1 MKVLIAEDDMTS
13 RIILDSIL
21 KKWGFTPVLTCNG
34 KEAWDVMQSKDAPML
49 AILDWQ
55 MPEMNGIEV
64 CQKIRE
70 IDNSEPPYLILL
82 TSKDDKKDIVKGLEA
97 GANDFISKPYDN
109 KELQARINVG
119 QRMVKL
125 QSELGDAYRALKHEA
140 MHDHL
145 TGIFNRRAIMD
156 LLEKEIARAKRE
168 KTALCVGLCDL
179 DHFKKVNDTYGHQI
193 GDEVLIA
200 FTRFVTDK
208 LRSNDHVGRIGG
220 EEFLIVASGAK
231 DSQQDILFGRICEH
245 VRNSEIVTEKGN
257 ISITVSIGV
266 ALYKGVE
273 NLDNLVAAADTALYH
288 AKKTGRDR
296 FVRVDDIYKS

>member
-34 KEAWDVMQSKDAPML
+34 KEAWEVMQSKDAPRL
-49 AILDWQ
+49 AVLDWQ

-70 IDNSEPPYLILL
+70 IDTSEPPYLILL
-82 TSKDDKKDIVKGLEA
+82 TSKDEKKDIVKGLEA

-125 QSELGDAYRALKHEA
+125 QSELGEAYRALEHEA
-140 MHDHL
+140 MHDPL
-145 TGIFNRRAIMD
+145 TNIFNRRAIMD

-168 KTALCVGLCDL
+168 KTGLCVGVCDL
-179 DHFKKVNDTYGHQI
+179 DYFKKVNDTYGHKI
-193 GDEVLIA
+193 GDDVLIA

-208 LRSNDHVGRIGG
+208 LRINDHVGRIGG
-220 EEFLIVASGAK
+220 EEFLIVVSGSK
-231 DSQQDILFGRICEH
+231 DLQKDALFERICEY
-245 VRNSEIVTEKGN
+245 VRNSEISTEKGN
-257 ISITVSIGV
+257 VSITVSIGV
-266 ALYKGVE
+266 SQYTGVE
-273 NLDNLVAAADTALYH
+273 NSSILLATADTALYH
-288 AKKTGRDR
+288 AKKLGRDR
-296 FVRVDDIYKS
+296 VVCADDI

>member
-13 RIILDSIL
+13 RIILDSVL

-34 KEAWDVMQSKDAPML
+34 KEAWEVMQSKEAPRL
-49 AILDWQ
+49 AVLDWQ

-70 IDNSEPPYLILL
+70 IDTSDPPYLILL
-82 TSKDDKKDIVKGLEA
+82 TSKDEKKDIVKGLQA

-125 QSELGDAYRALKHEA
+125 QFELGNAYRALKHEA
-140 MHDHL
+140 MHDSL
-145 TGIFNRRAIMD
+145 TSIFNRRAIID

-168 KTALCVGLCDL
+168 KTGLCVGVCDL
-179 DHFKKVNDTYGHQI
+179 DYFKKVNDTYGHQI

-200 FTRFVTDK
+200 FTQFVSDK
-208 LRSNDHVGRIGG
+208 LRLNDHVGRIGG
-220 EEFLIVASGAK
+220 EEFLIVASGYK
-231 DSQQDILFGRICEH
+231 DLQKDALFERLCEY
-245 VRNSEIVTEKGN
+245 VRKSEITTEKGS

-266 ALYKGVE
+266 ARYKGVE
-273 NLDNLVAAADTALYH
+273 NVDGLVAAADTALYH

-296 FVRVDDIYKS
+296 VVCADDI

>member
-1 MKVLIAEDDMTS
+1 MNVLIAEDDMTS
-13 RIILDSIL
+13 RIILGSIL

-34 KEAWDVMQSKDAPML
+34 KEALDVMQSKDGPSL
-49 AILDWQ
+49 AVLDWQ

-70 IDNSEPPYLILL
+70 IDTPEPPYLILL
-82 TSKDDKKDIVKGLEA
+82 TSKDEKKDIVRGLQA

-109 KELQARINVG
+109 EELRARINVG

-140 MHDHL
+140 MHDPL

-168 KTALCVGLCDL
+168 KTGLCIGLCDL
-179 DHFKKVNDTYGHQI
+179 DFFKKVNDTHGHQI
-193 GDEVLIA
+193 GDEVLIG

-208 LRSNDHVGRIGG
+208 LRTNDHIGRIGG
-220 EEFLIVASGAK
+220 EEFLIVASGSENPQK
-231 DSQQDILFGRICEH
+231 NILFERICEH
-245 VRNSEIVTEKGN
+245 VRNNEIATEKGG
-257 ISITVSIGV
+257 ISITASIGV
-266 ALYKGVE
+266 TRYKGVE
-273 NLDNLVAAADTALYH
+273 NIDGLVAAADTALYH
-288 AKKTGRDR
+288 AKKTGRNR
-296 FVRVDDIYKS
+296 VVYVDDI

>member
-34 KEAWDVMQSKDAPML
+34 KEAWEVMQSKDAPRL
-49 AILDWQ
+49 AVLDWQ

-70 IDNSEPPYLILL
+70 IDTSEPPYLILL
-82 TSKDDKKDIVKGLEA
+82 TSKDEKKDIVKGLEA

-125 QSELGDAYRALKHEA
+125 QSELGEAYRALEHEA
-140 MHDHL
+140 MHDPL
-145 TGIFNRRAIMD
+145 TNIFNRRAIMD

-168 KTALCVGLCDL
+168 KTGLCVGVCDL
-179 DHFKKVNDTYGHQI
+179 DYFKKVNDTYGHKI
-193 GDEVLIA
+193 GDDVLIA

-208 LRSNDHVGRIGG
+208 LRINDHVGRIGG
-220 EEFLIVASGAK
+220 EEFLIVVSGSK
-231 DSQQDILFGRICEH
+231 DLQKDALFERICEY
-245 VRNSEIVTEKGN
+245 VRNSEISTEKGN
-257 ISITVSIGV
+257 VSITVSIGV
-266 ALYKGVE
+266 SQYTGVE
-273 NLDNLVAAADTALYH
+273 NSSILLATADTALYH
-288 AKKTGRDR
+288 AKKIGRDR
-296 FVRVDDIYKS
+296 VVCVDDI

>member
-13 RIILDSIL
+13 RIILDSVL
-21 KKWGFTPVLTCNG
+21 KKWGLTPVLTCNG
-34 KEAWDVMQSKDAPML
+34 KEAWEVMQSKEAPRL
-49 AILDWQ
+49 AVLDWQ

-70 IDNSEPPYLILL
+70 IDTSDPPYLILL
-82 TSKDDKKDIVKGLEA
+82 TSKDEKKDIVKGLQA

-125 QSELGDAYRALKHEA
+125 QFELGNAYRALKHEA
-140 MHDHL
+140 MHDPL
-145 TGIFNRRAIMD
+145 TNIFNRRAIID

-168 KTALCVGLCDL
+168 KTGLCVGVCDL
-179 DHFKKVNDTYGHQI
+179 DYFKKVNDTYGHQI

-200 FTRFVTDK
+200 FTRFVSDK
-208 LRSNDHVGRIGG
+208 LRLNDHVGRIGG
-220 EEFLIVASGAK
+220 EEFLIVASGYK
-231 DSQQDILFGRICEH
+231 DLQKDALFERLCEY
-245 VRNSEIVTEKGN
+245 VRKSEITTEKGS

-266 ALYKGVE
+266 ARYKGVE
-273 NLDNLVAAADTALYH
+273 NVDGLVAAADTALYH

-296 FVRVDDIYKS
+296 VVFADDI